1 MQSVFFLCV
10 LCVNV
15 NAIFQYGYGGF
26 TGIMRMSRDS
36 KYKDVM
42 QYDYKQANQEQGSI
56 RKLEKKGESLCISVE
71 RKHWHI
77 KKECY
82 STY

>member
-1 MQSVFFLCV
+1 
-10 LCVNV
+10 
-15 NAIFQYGYGGF
+15 
-26 TGIMRMSRDS
+26 MSRDS

>member
-42 QYDYKQANQEQGSI
+42 QYDYQQANQEQGSI
-56 RKLEKKGESLCISVE
+56 RKLEKKSGSL
-71 RKHWHI
+71 
-77 KKECY
+77 
-82 STY
+82 